1 MSEVNDD
8 SEEVTVKRWSER
20 AETNNVPLVRLLID
34 LDVKFDNDVM
44 LKFKLNQVRTFKL
57 FTDTNHRGVNSEIT
71 VEMSHHIQFSYIFY
85 MLHDIPLQRLML
97 V

>member
-8 SEEVTVKRWSER
+8 SEGVTVKRWSER

-34 LDVKFDNDVM
+34 LDLKFDNDVM
-44 LKFKLNQVRTFKL
+44 LKFKLNQ
-57 FTDTNHRGVNSEIT
+57 DTNHRGVKTEIMIT
-71 VEMSHHIQFSYIFY
+71 VEMSHHIQFSFIFH
-85 MLHDIPLQRLML
+85 MLHDISLQRLML